1 MSDDQPPKY
10 VDLFPPPEVNQPPSY
25 VDLFPPP
32 EVSQP
37 QQHSMENHGRDW
49 TPPRLEYLAKQEKV
63 NLKTTAGD
71 LKVYNTSGQLMMKLR
86 VKYL

>member
-10 VDLFPPPEVNQPPSY
+10 VDLFPPPEV
-25 VDLFPPP
+25 
-32 EVSQP
+32 SQP
-37 QQHSMENHGRDW
+37 QQRSMENHGRDW
-49 TPPRLEYLAKQEKV
+49 TPPGLEYLTKQEKV

>member
-10 VDLFPPPEVNQPPSY
+10 VDLFPPPQGLPQPEEDSA
-25 VDLFPPP
+25 
-32 EVSQP
+32 SK
-37 QQHSMENHGRDW
+37 NRDC
-49 TPPRLEYLAKQEKV
+49 TPPGLEYLAKQEKV

-86 VKYL
+86 VK